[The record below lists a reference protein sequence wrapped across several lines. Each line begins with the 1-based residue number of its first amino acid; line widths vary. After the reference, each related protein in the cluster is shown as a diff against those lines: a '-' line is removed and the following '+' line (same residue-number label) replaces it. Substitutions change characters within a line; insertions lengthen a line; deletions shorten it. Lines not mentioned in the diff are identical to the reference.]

1 MLERITVWV
10 GKDWDGFTFRLRPQT
25 RVMLRSRFPD
35 AEMIPQMSIS
45 FATRSN
51 YEAIHGPMYRHVLE
65 MLTGLTSEEIDKIG
79 GGVFVEATTE
89 TPLYD
94 TRKEPNGGRF

>member
-35 AEMIPQMSIS
+35 ADMLPQISIS
-45 FATRSN
+45 FDMKSGF
-51 YEAIHGPMYRHVLE
+51 EAIHGPIYRHVLE
-65 MLTGLTSEEIDKIG
+65 LLTGLSAEEINSIG
-79 GGVFVEATTE
+79 GGVFVNAVTE
-89 TPLYD
+89 LPIYD
-94 TRKEPNGGRF
+94 TRKEL